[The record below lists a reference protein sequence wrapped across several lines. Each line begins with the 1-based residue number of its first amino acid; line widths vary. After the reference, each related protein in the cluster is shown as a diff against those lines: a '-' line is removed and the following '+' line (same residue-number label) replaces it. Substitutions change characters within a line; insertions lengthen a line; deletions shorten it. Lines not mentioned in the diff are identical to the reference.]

1 MRKTG
6 YTSCCDWWSV
16 GVIMYEMLV
25 GQPPFYAPTPAE
37 TQYKVINWEKTL
49 KIPPEVEVSQPAM
62 DLILRLC
69 CVFTGLRQQPAPY
82 KPQIRHLLDTSN
94 FDPVESDKVH
104 NSDSVEDFNKMYDHP
119 ENGRHPEHAFFEFTF
134 HRFFDYEPDPNG
146 TPVYV

>member
-1 MRKTG
+1 
-6 YTSCCDWWSV
+6 
-16 GVIMYEMLV
+16 MYIFL
-25 GQPPFYAPTPAE
+25 Q
-37 TQYKVINWEKTL
+37 VINWEKTL
-49 KIPPEVEVSQPAM
+49 KIPPEVELSLPAK

-69 CVFTGLRQQPAPY
+69 CGDDVRLGKNGTAEIKKHSFFSEIMFTDLRQQAAPY

-94 FDPVESDKVH
+94 FDPVESDKIH
-104 NSDSVEDFNKMYDHP
+104 NCDSEEDFNKMFDHP